1 MDRKVLLERFV
12 ATWHARDV
20 DGITAMLA
28 PDFEYLAASVHVP
41 SAEGL
46 IAMARGIWQGT
57 PDEHVELV
65 NVIVDGDRLAA
76 EVRTT
81 ATHKGLLEFG
91 RVTLPATGRPID
103 IMTVWVMTFK
113 GDLLYRWNEYGNVID
128 WIEQMV
134 ATVTITPHAG

>member
-1 MDRKVLLERFV
+1 MDRKALLERFV

-65 NVIVDGDRLAA
+65 NVMVDGDRLAA

-81 ATHKGLLEFG
+81 ATHSGLLEFG
-91 RVTLPATGRPID
+91 RVTLPATGRTVD
-103 IMTVWVMTFK
+103 IMTVWVMTFQ

-128 WIEQMV
+128 WIEQMG
-134 ATVTITPHAG
+134 ATVTISPHAG